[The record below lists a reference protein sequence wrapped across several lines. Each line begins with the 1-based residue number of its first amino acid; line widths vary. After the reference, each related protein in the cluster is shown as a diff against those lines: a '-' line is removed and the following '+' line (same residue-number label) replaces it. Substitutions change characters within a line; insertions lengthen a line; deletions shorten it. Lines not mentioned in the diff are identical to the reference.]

1 MSRILFDTTF
11 LVDLE
16 RGRVDPMEAL
26 LDEDDAAV
34 PAIAIAELEV
44 GVRLG
49 PDRHRTFRRDFLE
62 RILEA
67 MPVVPYDLGVAREHG
82 RLLAHV
88 RSLGRPRGHH
98 DLMVAAT
105 AAATGRS
112 VVSSDESAFV
122 DLPGVSV
129 LGS

>member
-1 MSRILFDTTF
+1 MTRLLFDTTF
-11 LVDLE
+11 LIDLE
-16 RGRVDPMEAL
+16 RGRVDPVEVL

-44 GVRLG
+44 GVRLAS
-49 PDRHRTFRRDFLE
+49 DRHRTFRRDFLE
-62 RILEA
+62 RVVEA
-67 MPVVPYDLGVAREHG
+67 MPIVPYDLEVAREHG

-88 RSLGRPRGHH
+88 RSLGQPRGHH

-112 VVSSDESAFV
+112 VVSSDERAFV
-122 DLPGVSV
+122 DLPGVAV
-129 LGS
+129 LGT